1 MAFSAVHHADPKYQQ
16 QVLNEIH
23 CENASGLMKAE
34 KNTLC
39 YALSDF
45 MSRTNRYWITSG
57 LSSMRVC
64 QYPAA
69 YIHVFRL
76 YIGREGTLLH
86 CYCLKTAMHTFFLPK
101 LY

>member
-45 MSRTNRYWITSG
+45 MSRTNRY
-57 LSSMRVC
+57 
-64 QYPAA
+64 
-69 YIHVFRL
+69 
-76 YIGREGTLLH
+76 
-86 CYCLKTAMHTFFLPK
+86 
-101 LY
+101 